1 MISKKKNFKGT
12 VRMKCLCREEER
24 KEDKYK
30 GSGGYAMLK
39 QGQREKQQED
49 LTGEITLGAK
59 EGIFTAVF
67 GEVCISY
74 LTPFQSPEVREVHE
88 LFKLTES

>member
-1 MISKKKNFKGT
+1 
-12 VRMKCLCREEER
+12 MKCLCGEKGR
-24 KEDKYK
+24 KEDKYRL
-30 GSGGYAMLK
+30 GGGYAMPK

-49 LTGEITLGAK
+49 STAEVTLGVK
-59 EGIFTAVF
+59 EGIFTVVF

-74 LTPFQSPEVREVHE
+74 LIPFQSPEVREIHE